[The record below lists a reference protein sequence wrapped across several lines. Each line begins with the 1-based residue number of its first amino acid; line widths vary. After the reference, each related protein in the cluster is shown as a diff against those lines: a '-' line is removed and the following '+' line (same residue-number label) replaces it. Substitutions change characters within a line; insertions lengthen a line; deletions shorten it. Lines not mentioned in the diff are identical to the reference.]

1 MSRESTVV
9 SLKKSYR
16 DLKVWQNAIA
26 LTKATYL
33 ITENFP
39 KREHYGLA
47 QQMRRSAVS
56 VASNIAEGAARHTDK
71 DYAHF
76 LVMARGSLAELTTQS
91 IIAYENSFITAEDQQ
106 HFEAQADEVSRMLN
120 GLKSKLTTND

>member
-9 SLKKSYR
+9 SFKKSYR
-16 DLKVWQNAIA
+16 DLKVWQKAIE
-26 LTKATYL
+26 LTKVVYS

-47 QQMRRSAVS
+47 SQMRRAAVS
-56 VASNIAEGAARHTDK
+56 VASNIAEGASRHTDR

-91 IIAYENSFITAEDQQ
+91 IIACEVGFISVEIQKNL
-106 HFEAQADEVSRMLN
+106 EIQADEVSRMLN
-120 GLKSKLTTND
+120 GLKSKLTTHD

>member
-1 MSRESTVV
+1 VSRESTVV
-9 SLKKSYR
+9 SFKKSYR
-16 DLKVWQNAIA
+16 DLKVWQKAIE
-26 LTKATYL
+26 LTKVVYS

-47 QQMRRSAVS
+47 SQMRRAAVS
-56 VASNIAEGAARHTDK
+56 VASNIAEGASRHTDR

-91 IIAYENSFITAEDQQ
+91 IIACEVGFISVEIQKNL
-106 HFEAQADEVSRMLN
+106 EIQADEVSRMLN
-120 GLKSKLTTND
+120 GLKSKLTTHD

>member
-16 DLKVWQNAIA
+16 DLKVWQKAIA
-26 LTKATYL
+26 LTKTTYQ
-33 ITENFP
+33 ITEDFP

-47 QQMRRSAVS
+47 QQMRRAAVS
-56 VASNIAEGAARHTDK
+56 VASNIAEGAARQSDR

-91 IIAYENSFITAEDQQ
+91 IIAAENGFIVQGIQ
-106 HFEAQADEVSRMLN
+106 HQFEEQADEVSRMLN
-120 GLKSKLTTND
+120 GLKSKLTTHD